1 MNGKTII
8 YVISA
13 LMGLTATTGCSS
25 DKPTWLEPRLNTQ
38 DATDITR
45 NAATLHGTVSLE
57 GDADMPK
64 LLFRYGDTE
73 SMNTLTAE
81 VQPNGAD
88 VDLPI
93 EGLTAGTTYYYRLE
107 GSNGRITTTGNTVSF
122 TTQPNVNPTL
132 QPMALL
138 SHGPTSSI
146 VAYEISDDG
155 GDPVTETG
163 CYVYLTDAPEDKH
176 KCAVDNFDGKAGKVK
191 LRIGDLKRNSNY
203 QFAPYAKN
211 NVGESVGDPV
221 GYTTSDAVVL
231 DEAGEFTTLMGDN
244 LYEHA
249 SLSLAGKMNGDD
261 LSCLRLMMGRD
272 PSGAETQGKLTDIDM
287 TDVEIVSGGGHYG
300 SSRYTQDG
308 VVGQGLFANCDRLTR
323 VTLPAKATTL
333 EKDAFKDCTSLSKIV
348 IAANIRSLLP
358 SSGCTVLEDIS
369 VSSAN
374 ADYSSR
380 DGVLLNADGTEIV
393 WFPMGKKGEYT
404 LPSSITSIA
413 DYAFKECSIETFLFP
428 DGLKSIGQGA
438 FMNSKV
444 KEVAL
449 PEQLKQIPTGA
460 FQNCTQLKVVRLGS
474 KMELITAY
482 AFDQCP
488 LTDLYVE
495 AADPPVCEDNAFSYS
510 KGTGFTSTC
519 VLHVP
524 AGKKTVYQT
533 HSKWKVFSHITE
545 D

>member
-1 MNGKTII
+1 MNGKTILYI
-8 YVISA
+8 ICTLV
-13 LMGLTATTGCSS
+13 GLTAIVGCSS
-25 DKPTWLEPRLNTQ
+25 DKPTHLEPRLGTL

-45 NAATLHGTVSLE
+45 NTATLHGMVSLE
-57 GDADMPK
+57 GDTDMPK

-73 SMNTLTAE
+73 SMNNVTAE
-81 VQPNGAD
+81 VQPNGAN

-107 GSNGRITTTGNTVSF
+107 GSNGRVTTTGNVMSF

-138 SHGPTSSI
+138 SHGPTSTI

-155 GDPVTETG
+155 GEPVTETG
-163 CYVYLTDAPEDKH
+163 CYVYLADAPEEKY
-176 KCAVDNFDGKAGKVK
+176 KCAVADFDGKAGKVK
-191 LRIGDLKRNSNY
+191 LRIGDLKRNSDY
-203 QFAPYAKN
+203 QFVPFAKN
-211 NVGESVGDPV
+211 SVGESTGDPV
-221 GYTTSDAVVL
+221 GYTTTDAVVL
-231 DEAGEFTTLMGDN
+231 DEAGEFMTLMGEN
-244 LYEHA
+244 LYEHT
-249 SLSLAGKMNGDD
+249 SLSLAGAMNGDD

-300 SSRYTQDG
+300 ASRYTQDG
-308 VVGQGLFANCDRLTR
+308 VVGQGLFADCDRLTR
-323 VTLPAKATTL
+323 VVLPAKATTL
-333 EKDAFKDCTSLSKIV
+333 EKDAFENCVSLSKIV

-358 SSGCTVLEDIS
+358 SSGCTALEEIS

-374 ADYSSR
+374 ANYSSQ

-404 LPSSITSIA
+404 LPSSVTSIA

-444 KEVAL
+444 REVTL
-449 PEQLKQIPTGA
+449 PEQLKQLPTGT
-460 FQNCTQLKVVRLGS
+460 FQNCTQLQVVHLGS
-474 KMELITAY
+474 RMELITAY

-488 LTDLYVE
+488 LTDLYVQS
-495 AADPPVCEDNAFSYS
+495 ADPPVCEENAFSYS
-510 KGTGFTSTC
+510 MGTSYTSTC

-524 AGKKTVYQT
+524 AGTKKVYQA
-533 HSKWKVFSHITE
+533 HSKWKVFTHITE